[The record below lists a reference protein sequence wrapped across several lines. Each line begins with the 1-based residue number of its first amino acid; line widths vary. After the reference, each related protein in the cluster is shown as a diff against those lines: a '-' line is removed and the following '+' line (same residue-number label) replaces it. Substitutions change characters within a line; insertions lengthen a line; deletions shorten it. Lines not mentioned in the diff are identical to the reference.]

1 MSVSSAPTT
10 VDRSGQIVATG
21 LPTEIKGIASN
32 MPGGLLNAAAAKTA
46 GSITEQASQAKAAGV
61 TMKGSG
67 RKYTSSGRKYK
78 GGGTVINVPQVAEG
92 GSVPG
97 VSFAQNH
104 ANLIGIANQL
114 KAGSVY
120 DGLIH
125 AQPYKIGGSRKH
137 PRLLK
142 HTRRRHYIPEKP
154 TTYGN
159 EPVLTAGR
167 KHTRK
172 TKKHVRRSKHRSLRR
187 KLRKFVRRSRR
198 SSSRNIK
205 K

>member
-1 MSVSSAPTT
+1 MT
-10 VDRSGQIVATG
+10 VDRGGQIVATG
-21 LPTEIKGIASN
+21 LPTELKGTASI
-32 MPGGLLNAAAAKTA
+32 MPGGLVNAAAAKTA
-46 GSITEQASQAKAAGV
+46 GSIAEQASHAKAAGV

-67 RKYTSSGRKYK
+67 RKMK
-78 GGGTVINVPQVAEG
+78 GGGTIINVPQVAEG

-104 ANLIGIANQL
+104 ANLLGIANQL
-114 KAGSVY
+114 KAGAVY

-125 AQPYKIGGSRKH
+125 AQPYKVGGTRKH

-142 HTRRRHYIPEKP
+142 HTRRRHYIPEISSIN
-154 TTYGN
+154 GN

-187 KLRKFVRRSRR
+187 KLRKHIRRSRR
-198 SSSRNIK
+198 SSGRNIK